1 MIWARWQLKPGHH
14 GIYLALE
21 CKQKHLHINTIYREE
36 RCTSRTRK
44 HLKTSRWKKL
54 GNLYP
59 GPSQWCDPRGSR
71 LFLLKH
77 TIYECKRTLYIHPK
91 EGILNIFSPR
101 DITMNESGLVHVEK
115 ADRRMTKPTNGRKLQ
130 ALILQTTAH
139 FTRLTRPPIRT
150 IKIAIYAN
158 LQLSQITCSAFFFAS
173 VSKRVCEKAVK
184 KKKKF
189 DLHGNSQL
197 ILIFI

>member
-1 MIWARWQLKPGHH
+1 
-14 GIYLALE
+14 
-21 CKQKHLHINTIYREE
+21 
-36 RCTSRTRK
+36 
-44 HLKTSRWKKL
+44 
-54 GNLYP
+54 
-59 GPSQWCDPRGSR
+59 
-71 LFLLKH
+71 
-77 TIYECKRTLYIHPK
+77 
-91 EGILNIFSPR
+91 
-101 DITMNESGLVHVEK
+101 MNESGLVHAEK

-139 FTRLTRPPIRT
+139 LTRLTSPPIRT

-173 VSKRVCEKAVK
+173 VSKRACEKAVK
-184 KKKKF
+184 EKKF